1 MSVIQRSIEQNQL
14 FFSKLDENHSKV
26 DGFRP
31 FQSYPLRDY
40 HFDPEKEDTS
50 YLPKKVISL
59 HKLTAPSAS
68 SIASTITTSASL
80 TNAQI
85 ATATQAISN
94 GEITVVYDFSR
105 LVEILNS
112 LGVLS

>member
-1 MSVIQRSIEQNQL
+1 MKKNRAMRLVSMVLAISTL
-14 FFSKLDENHSKV
+14 LV
-26 DGFRP
+26 
-31 FQSYPLRDY
+31 PLRV
-40 HFDPEKEDTS
+40 FAATAGG
-50 YLPKKVISL
+50 IA
-59 HKLTAPSAS
+59 APSAS

-105 LVEILNS
+105 LVDILNS